1 MRKILGINISHN
13 CSFAY
18 FEDQTL
24 KEYYEE
30 DRFNLIKGFE
40 PPLDNY
46 QYEVLKKFKDVVFDG
61 VAFVSYDRWPQ
72 QEDKIIIDNILTQV
86 NTKDYHFFEHEHHL
100 LHVYCGM
107 YFSKF
112 DEALCLVTDGGGER
126 IHKWQFQTIE
136 SIWKTNKN
144 KIDTKHTKTTPLYKH
159 ATSCRYDFW
168 NTYEIKKQEL
178 NYNDG
183 YDTKLSNHLCAGQK
197 FSHYKHK
204 ANFKQAGF
212 LMGVAAYKNKKT
224 SIDPK
229 ILDYAHKA
237 QEETLEERIDLIKK
251 AMTYSDCKN
260 IILSGGY
267 HMNCAN
273 NFKLVKHFPE
283 CNFFV
288 DPIAN
293 DAGTAVGAAYCY
305 ENTFK

>member
-13 CSFAY
+13 VSFAY
-18 FEDQTL
+18 FEDKVL

-30 DRFNLIKGFE
+30 DRFNKIKGFE
-40 PPLDNY
+40 PPQEY
-46 QYEVLKKFKDVVFDG
+46 YEYEVLKKFSNVMFDG
-61 VAFVSYDRWPQ
+61 VAFVSYDRIPEK
-72 QEDKIIIDNILTQV
+72 EDEIIINNILKQV

-100 LHVYCGM
+100 LHVFCGM

-126 IHKWQFQTIE
+126 IHKWQFQTVE
-136 SIWKTNKN
+136 SIWKTSKN
-144 KIDTKHTKTTPLYKH
+144 NITPLYKH

-178 NYNDG
+178 NYTDG
-183 YDTKLSNHLCAGQK
+183 YDTKLSNQLYAGQK
-197 FSHYKHK
+197 YSHYKQL

-212 LMGVAAYKNKKT
+212 LMGVAAYKDKNT
-224 SIDPK
+224 NIDPK
-229 ILDYAHKA
+229 ILDIAHKA
-237 QEETLEERIDLIKK
+237 QEETLQERIELVKK
-251 AMTYSDCKN
+251 AMSYSDCKN

-273 NFKLVKHFPE
+273 NFKLVKHFPNH
-283 CNFFV
+283 NFFV

-305 ENTFK
+305 ANTF